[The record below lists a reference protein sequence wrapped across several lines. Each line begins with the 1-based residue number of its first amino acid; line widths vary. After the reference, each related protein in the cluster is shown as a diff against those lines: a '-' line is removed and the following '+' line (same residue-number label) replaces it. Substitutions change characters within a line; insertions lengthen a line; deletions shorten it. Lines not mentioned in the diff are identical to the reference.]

1 MEDVPCMSL
10 LFIAERLALVTALA
24 VFLGLAFEDM
34 YKRDEH
40 SLPGGIRTFPMLAL
54 AGSALYLTDPARALA
69 YVAGLL
75 VLGAWLYPYL
85 SAARPSFIVPICHL
99 AAYAMGPIALTQSPW
114 VAVSMTVVTVLLM
127 TGRTQIHRVVEVVP
141 AEEVRTAGEFLV
153 LVGIILPLVPNE
165 PLIPQVPLTPFQAWL
180 ALVAVSATAYVTY
193 FVQRYVPSRNS
204 VLLPA
209 VMGGFYSSTAITL
222 VLAKRLRESDHG
234 SSDLSAGIVGATAV
248 MYVRIG
254 VIVGLFDQHLALAL
268 LPALAGLFACGSA
281 LAIWEWIRKRANQP
295 VAGISAQNPLQLTAA
310 VIFAASYVAISVI
323 SSWVKT
329 SFGAAGIIVLALP
342 VGLTDIAPFVTT
354 LAQGGSTSLTQGIV
368 TAAILTAASSN
379 NVLKAVY
386 ALAFGGRAAALA
398 PAAMLTA
405 LAALGF
411 VMAAVYG
418 WEG

>member
-1 MEDVPCMSL
+1 MSL

-281 LAIWEWIRKRANQP
+281 LAIWEWMRKRANQP

>member
-1 MEDVPCMSL
+1 MSL

-40 SLPGGIRTFPMLAL
+40 GLPGGIRTFPMLAL
-54 AGSALYLTDPARALA
+54 VGAALYLADPSRALA

-99 AAYAMGPIALTQSPW
+99 ASYAMGPIGLTQSPW

-127 TGRTQIHRVVEVVP
+127 TGRTQIHRAVEFVP
-141 AEEVRTAGEFLV
+141 PEEVRTAGEFLV

-165 PLIPQVPLTPFQAWL
+165 PVIPDIPLTPFQAWL
-180 ALVAVSATAYVTY
+180 ALVAVSATAYITY
-193 FVQRYVPSRNS
+193 LVQRYVPSRNT

-222 VLAKRLRESDHG
+222 VLAKRLRESG
-234 SSDLSAGIVGATAV
+234 PGASDLAAGIVGATAV

-254 VIVGLFDQHLALAL
+254 IIVALFDPALAMRL
-268 LPALAGLFACGSA
+268 LPSLAGLFVCGGA
-281 LAIWEWIRKRANQP
+281 LAIWGWTRKRAGQAS
-295 VAGISAQNPLQLTAA
+295 AGLSASNPLQLTAA
-310 VIFAASYVAISVI
+310 IIFGVSYVVISVL
-323 SSWVKT
+323 STWVKT
-329 SFGAAGIIVLALP
+329 SFGAAGIIVLALA
-342 VGLTDIAPFVTT
+342 VGLTDIAPFVTS
-354 LAQGGSTSLTQGIV
+354 LAQGGATNLAQGIV
-368 TAAILTAASSN
+368 VAAILTAASSN
-379 NVLKAVY
+379 NLLKAVY

-398 PAAMLTA
+398 PAAMLTG

-411 VMAAVYG
+411 VIAAAYG
-418 WEG
+418 WQG

>member
-281 LAIWEWIRKRANQP
+281 LAIWEWMRKRANQP

>member
-1 MEDVPCMSL
+1 MTL

-54 AGSALYLTDPARALA
+54 AGSALYLAEPGRGLA

-75 VLGAWLYPYL
+75 VLGAWLHPYL

-99 AAYAMGPIALTQSPW
+99 ASYAIGPIALTQSPW

-127 TGRTQIHRVVEVVP
+127 TGRTQIHRMVEVVP

-165 PLIPQVPLTPFQAWL
+165 PVIPQVPLTPFQAWL

-193 FVQRYVPSRNS
+193 LVQRYVPSRNS

-222 VLAKRLRESDHG
+222 VLARRLRECG
-234 SSDLSAGIVGATAV
+234 PGASDLSAGIVGATAV

-254 VIVGLFDQHLALAL
+254 VIVALFDPALAMRL
-268 LPALAGLFACGSA
+268 LPALAGLFVCGGA
-281 LAIWEWIRKRANQP
+281 LAVWGWARKRTAETP
-295 VAGISAQNPLQLTAA
+295 PDIGAKNPLQLTAA
-310 VIFAASYVAISVI
+310 TVFGVSYVAISVI
-323 SSWVKT
+323 SAWVKT
-329 SFGAAGIIVLALP
+329 SFGAAGIIVLALA
-342 VGLTDIAPFVTT
+342 VGLTDIAPFVTS
-354 LAQGGSTSLTQGIV
+354 LAQGGATNLAPDIV

-386 ALAFGGRAAALA
+386 ALAFGGRAAALV
-398 PAAMLTA
+398 PAALLTA

-411 VMAAVYG
+411 VIAAAYG
-418 WEG
+418 WHG